1 MSLPRRTF
9 LRNAGV
15 ALSLP
20 WLDAMTPSR
29 AVVKAAAAAGPTLPK
44 MRMVAMCYGLS
55 LHPEYFFPTDK
66 GANYT
71 PSKYLEILKD
81 FRNDFTVFSGLS
93 HPGMDA
99 AGGHGADVAFLSG
112 APGVGAAGFRNS
124 ISLDQL
130 VASKIGLQT
139 RFPYISLSSTLSVS
153 RNGVGVATPN
163 VNSPSKL
170 YAQLFLDGTPK
181 EVELQTRRLKQGQS
195 IMDTVLD
202 QAKRLERKIGS
213 GDREK
218 LDEYFDAVREVEQ
231 RLVSAEEWAKLPK
244 PKVSVAQ
251 PKDTPNNGSS
261 TMRLY
266 YDLMH
271 LAFQTDSTRLFTTQ
285 FVHWHIPE
293 LDGVTYDHH
302 NLSHNG
308 MDPEK
313 VRQLAVVDSDKFT
326 AIRDFLTKLKNTKEE
341 DGVSLLDRTMFLAG
355 SHMHSG
361 GHRVLNLPI
370 LLAGGG
376 FKHGQHLAFDQVNNL
391 PLSNLLLTMLRRFG
405 IDADSF
411 GTSTGTV
418 PGLETV

>member
-1 MSLPRRTF
+1 MTLNRRTF
-9 LRNAGV
+9 LRGSGV
-15 ALSLP
+15 ALALP
-20 WLDAMTPSR
+20 WLDAMTPRR
-29 AVVKAAAAAGPTLPK
+29 AVAAGAPALPK
-44 MRMVAMCYGLS
+44 MRMVCMCYGLS

-66 GANYT
+66 GANYA

-99 AGGHGADVAFLSG
+99 AGGHGADVAFLTG

-124 ISLDQL
+124 ISIDQL

-139 RFPYISLSSTLSVS
+139 RLPYVSLSSTLSVS

-163 VNSPSKL
+163 AGSPSKL
-170 YAQLFLDGTPK
+170 YAQLFLEGTAK

-195 IMDTVLD
+195 IMDTVLG
-202 QAKRLERKIGS
+202 QAKQLERKVGS

-231 RLVSAEEWAKLPK
+231 RLVSAEDWTKKPK
-244 PKVSVAQ
+244 PKVVAPP
-251 PKDTPNNGSS
+251 PKDTPNNGSE

-285 FVHWHIPE
+285 FVHWAIPP

-313 VRQLAVVDSDKFT
+313 VRQLGIVDSDKFT

-361 GHRVLNLPI
+361 GHRVLNLPV

-376 FKHGQHLAFDQVNNL
+376 FKHGQHLAFDPVNNV
-391 PLSNLLLTMLRRFG
+391 PLSNLYVMMLRQFGLDVDRF
-405 IDADSF
+405 A
-411 GTSTGTV
+411 TSTGTI